1 MKRTLAQKLVH
12 RKIKKPPFILY
23 NLLGRVWQLL
33 FFKKLNVSVEY
44 RQDPRKTKGPYIVV
58 SNHASRLDYI
68 YSGIPLLPHTFNYVA
83 GYNEF
88 FRSHL
93 RGIFH
98 LLQIIPKRNFTADI
112 YTITQIKRII
122 KKGGRIVIFPEGM
135 SSISGSNQPCAL
147 GTGKLLKHLGVPV
160 FVMNIKGGYLT
171 STKYCL
177 DERPGRVD
185 VVVDRLFTPEELTG
199 MSDEAIQKRVDEAI
213 HHDDYAWNK
222 QVKAAY
228 DGHGSL
234 AKNMGDLLYLCPR
247 CDSEHTM
254 VGEGNGLKC
263 SHCGNGATLNE
274 YYDLVPLDEQC
285 VIPETPRVWFDLQR
299 EKIKKEISAPGFEM
313 RMEADLGML
322 PEYQPLKDQKT
333 SEIVGSGMIVLNHN
347 GFSFEGL
354 RKGQPF
360 SFHLM
365 PSEVP
370 TYGMCTDVTRFYTF
384 FDGTFYE
391 FYPKRNIV
399 MKWFLATEE
408 IHRLR
413 GGKWQDFPKK

>member
-12 RKIKKPPFILY
+12 RKIKKPPFVIY

-33 FFKKLNVSVEY
+33 FFKKLNVSVDY
-44 RQDPRKTKGPYIVV
+44 RCDPRKTKGPYIVI

-68 YSGIPLLPHTFNYVA
+68 YSGIPLLPHTCNYVA

-98 LLQIIPKRNFTADI
+98 ILQIIPKRNFTADI

-122 KKGGRIVIFPEGM
+122 KRGGRIVIFPEGM

-147 GTGKLLKHLGVPV
+147 GTGKLLKHLKVPV

-185 VVVDRLFTPEELTG
+185 VVVDRLFTPDDLAS
-199 MSDEAIQKRVDEAI
+199 MSDEAIQTRVDEAI

-222 QVKAAY
+222 QVRAAY
-228 DGHGSL
+228 DGHGAL

-247 CDSEHTM
+247 CGSEHTM
-254 VGEGNGLKC
+254 VGEGNVLKC

-274 YYDLVPLDEQC
+274 FYDLIPLDEQC
-285 VIPETPRVWFDLQR
+285 VIPQTPRAWFDLQR
-299 EKIKKEISAPGFEM
+299 EKIKKEILDPSFEM
-313 RMEADLGML
+313 RIEAELGML
-322 PEYQPLKDQKT
+322 PEFKPLKDQKT
-333 SEIVGSGMIVLNHN
+333 SEIVGSGVIILNHS
-347 GFSFEGL
+347 GFSYEGTCHD
-354 RKGQPF
+354 KPF
-360 SFHLM
+360 SFHLSL
-365 PSEVP
+365 SEVP

-384 FDGTFYE
+384 FNGTFFE
-391 FYPKRNIV
+391 FYPKNNVV
-399 MKWFLATEE
+399 MKWFIATEE
-408 IHRLR
+408 LHRLS
-413 GGKWQDFPKK
+413 GGKWRDFPKK